1 MFQSKRARLS
11 ARRLRRCE
19 SHETSH
25 CVWRNGPGL
34 PLDAP
39 IQCSVTT
46 ASDSNRLVTMCSGN
60 SHRPFPPLRIH
71 GTLPRRERGASA
83 SARLEILR
91 SGEAD
96 LMPLGQCLR
105 RYVLSYA
112 RALDTL

>member
-1 MFQSKRARLS
+1 MFQSKRARRS
-11 ARRLRRCE
+11 AQLLRRCE
-19 SHETSH
+19 SHDTSH
-25 CVWRNGPGL
+25 CDLKSGPGL
-34 PLDAP
+34 PLSSP

-46 ASDSNRLVTMCSGN
+46 ASDSSRWVRYDLET
-60 SHRPFPPLRIH
+60 RPSPPPLPRIH
-71 GTLPRRERGASA
+71 GTWSRREHGASA

-112 RALDTL
+112 RASDAL